1 MYVIYSCRFINH
13 SFNLC
18 FLYIFVLQGDL
29 LRKIVNVARGEM
41 PGDVTSIALEG
52 WHHIQVQSHKGLFE
66 DLSGDDRRQKE
77 REEGTQV
84 VGSKRKKRAQKGTT
98 PKN

>member
-1 MYVIYSCRFINH
+1 MF
-13 SFNLC
+13 

-29 LRKIVNVARGEM
+29 LRKIVNVARGEI

-52 WHHIQVQSHKGLFE
+52 WRHIQVQSHLGLFE
-66 DLSGDDRRQKE
+66 DLSVDRQENE
-77 REEGTQV
+77 REEGMQV
-84 VGSKRKKRAQKGTT
+84 VGSKRKRRAKKDTT